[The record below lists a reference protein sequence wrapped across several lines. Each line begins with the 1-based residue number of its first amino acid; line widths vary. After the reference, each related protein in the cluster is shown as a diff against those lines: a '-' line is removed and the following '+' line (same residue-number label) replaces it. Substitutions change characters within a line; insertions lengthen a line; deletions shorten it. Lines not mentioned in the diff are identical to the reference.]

1 MSLPSEVQAALVGAL
16 IAGVL
21 TLAGSLLTL
30 YFETRRA
37 REENRRHD
45 SEWRR
50 EKCNEAYSEAIYYLF
65 KLQVSSQTAGPADK
79 EVRQHLSEAQRF
91 LALLQAYHP
100 NESMRQEL
108 AQVDRQ
114 LQACLSNP
122 STLSAQA
129 KEARQVVEKSLQLT
143 WSPNVRGQLGGS
155 GNSAA

>member
-1 MSLPSEVQAALVGAL
+1 MSLTSEVQAALVGAL
-16 IAGVL
+16 IAGAL
-21 TLAGSLLTL
+21 TLAASLLNL
-30 YFETRRA
+30 YFETRRT
-37 REENRRHD
+37 REENRRRD
-45 SEWRR
+45 AEWRR

-143 WSPNVRGQLGGS
+143 WSPNVRGQLGGC